1 MEAEIPMKRF
11 CHAAAIWL
19 AISLPSVA
27 ETQINI
33 RGMKSKSEGEVLQL
47 MGGRLEYIR
56 SKPATPWRADDAAFL
71 VAEVLRH
78 NGYEEVVVKPR
89 VESADRI
96 VLVVEEGQ
104 QLGLGKVEVL
114 GDEDAKMLA
123 KLYALPARKDENFG
137 DGAAPF
143 REDDVE
149 TGLQYVEQELNARG
163 YWDAEV
169 VLRKQETDKKVGL
182 VHVSVAVDRGERF
195 TIGRPTVSSPDGR
208 GVKRA
213 ATTWAPFIGKWANTE
228 NINALR
234 VAMEAAFISWGYPDA
249 KIRMERSLAGS
260 KYYPEFEIVLGVRV
274 KLLGIH
280 AEGLERT
287 SARRVNEILESLEG
301 EWYDQAA
308 MNSKVKDLLATG
320 AFKSVRLETH
330 EVARKRIDATLHF
343 EEAKAKE
350 ITFAVGAESFN
361 GPMFRAGYTDRN
373 FRGNLRGLSAG
384 LEISGRGALGELKL
398 TDPWWRGTD
407 ITATKRF
414 YSLIKDYDGYTTIE
428 TGIGAAWS
436 WDVTDHYTM
445 DLLVGYSYV
454 TVSEDGLPSSL
465 LGDTDYSHLRIAF
478 TQTWDYRD
486 NPVLPKSGWHL
497 SLPVQLGAA
506 VGSQTNTYTKVG
518 LDGGWYHP
526 LSEKYHLGIG
536 GFANWISP
544 SGDIRDLP
552 VDLRVFNGGARSVR
566 SFPERE
572 LGPSFDGDPYGGDF
586 SWAVNTELSRNIAG
600 SVMLVAFVDAGAVT
614 GNYIGQRQGGLELA
628 AGLGIRFD
636 LPIGPVRF
644 EYGHNLTQDAGEPSG
659 TWHFAIGTT
668 F

>member
-1 MEAEIPMKRF
+1 M
-11 CHAAAIWL
+11 
-19 AISLPSVA
+19 
-27 ETQINI
+27 
-33 RGMKSKSEGEVLQL
+33 
-47 MGGRLEYIR
+47 
-56 SKPATPWRADDAAFL
+56 
-71 VAEVLRH
+71 
-78 NGYEEVVVKPR
+78 
-89 VESADRI
+89 
-96 VLVVEEGQ
+96 
-104 QLGLGKVEVL
+104 
-114 GDEDAKMLA
+114 
-123 KLYALPARKDENFG
+123 
-137 DGAAPF
+137 
-143 REDDVE
+143 
-149 TGLQYVEQELNARG
+149 
-163 YWDAEV
+163 
-169 VLRKQETDKKVGL
+169 
-182 VHVSVAVDRGERF
+182 
-195 TIGRPTVSSPDGR
+195 
-208 GVKRA
+208 
-213 ATTWAPFIGKWANTE
+213 
-228 NINALR
+228 
-234 VAMEAAFISWGYPDA
+234 
-249 KIRMERSLAGS
+249 
-260 KYYPEFEIVLGVRV
+260 
-274 KLLGIH
+274 
-280 AEGLERT
+280 
-287 SARRVNEILESLEG
+287 
-301 EWYDQAA
+301 
-308 MNSKVKDLLATG
+308 
-320 AFKSVRLETH
+320 
-330 EVARKRIDATLHF
+330 
-343 EEAKAKE
+343 
-350 ITFAVGAESFN
+350 GAESFN

-526 LSEKYHLGIG
+526 LSENYHLGIG

-586 SWAVNTELSRNIAG
+586 SWAVNSELSRNIAG

-644 EYGHNLTQDAGEPSG
+644 EYGQNLTQDAGEPSG